1 MSIWIVND
9 TPIHTQKQIE
19 KHVIRYTKLSELL
32 HMTNEKPITVRD
44 ENLNL
49 LHEDTTKTS
58 STASDAFPVFVGP
71 FSELHINT
79 LEGLPKHIPRSET
92 QAIFRAIK
100 LNTANI
106 NHNRNAIAM
115 GKTKP
120 VIWQPPILACKAMVT
135 HFINRQLP
143 TDDDDR
149 QVRVILRAQPF
160 FQNKPSHANVKVAVE
175 SDTGVK
181 LYFAKCIVFLKDS
194 QNDYYVVLQWYNQEG
209 NTLFDAVSGLV
220 QVVLR
225 PPNVTTSYSVMPIDS
240 IVNGALITKSE
251 DKLWVLLSP
260 RESQAYA
267 KTNG

>member
-1 MSIWIVND
+1 
-9 TPIHTQKQIE
+9 
-19 KHVIRYTKLSELL
+19 
-32 HMTNEKPITVRD
+32 
-44 ENLNL
+44 
-49 LHEDTTKTS
+49 
-58 STASDAFPVFVGP
+58 
-71 FSELHINT
+71 
-79 LEGLPKHIPRSET
+79 LPKHITPPEAA
-92 QAIFRAIK
+92 AIFRAIK

-106 NHNRNAIAM
+106 NLYSNSLPN

-120 VIWQPPILACKAMVT
+120 VVWQPPIHACKSMVMS
-135 HFINRQLP
+135 FIDRQLP
-143 TDDDDR
+143 PIDDDR

-160 FQNKPSHANVKVAVE
+160 FQDKPSHANVKLAVE

-181 LYFAKCIVFLKDS
+181 IYFAKCIVFLKDS
-194 QNDYYVVLQWYNQEG
+194 RNDYYVVLQWYNQEG